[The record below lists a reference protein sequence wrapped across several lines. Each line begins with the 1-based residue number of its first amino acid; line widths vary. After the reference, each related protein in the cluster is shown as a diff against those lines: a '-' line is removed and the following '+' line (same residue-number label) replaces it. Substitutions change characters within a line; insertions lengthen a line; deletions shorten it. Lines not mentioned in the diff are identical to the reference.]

1 MKGADLMDWSVPELV
16 PLTATRVARRSLVL
30 SAVVCRASIERGVTD
45 SEAQSLH
52 GRIIDWLTRL
62 NLWDEVELSEE
73 AMFRA
78 PLGLLTSSDVIQASW
93 YVEGLAVLAWTL
105 KYLEF
110 PVYGEQVDAHTVTD
124 ALWFLNEYAE
134 DIITSAELRST
145 EELEAC
151 REFFYAVHSRL
162 RDHVRNNVP
171 RDFTRWVEE
180 EWLKLLGI
188 DAGALFA
195 QNDLAIDRKSISE
208 TNTER
213 LQEFMTI
220 TLERHRAIIWLVEG
234 YASYSKTP
242 VDT

>member
-1 MKGADLMDWSVPELV
+1 MEDADPMDVT
-16 PLTATRVARRSLVL
+16 LTANRVARRSLVL
-30 SAVVCRASIERGVTD
+30 AAVVCRASIERGVGD
-45 SEAQSLH
+45 PDAEALH
-52 GRIIDWLTRL
+52 GRILVWLTGL
-62 NLWDEVELSEE
+62 NLWDEVEPSEE
-73 AMFRA
+73 TMLRA
-78 PLGLLTSSDVIQASW
+78 PLGLLESQDVIQATW
-93 YVEGLAVLAWTL
+93 YVEGLAVLAWAL
-105 KYLEF
+105 KLFEF
-110 PVYGEQVDAHTVTD
+110 PYHGEQVDSYIVTD
-124 ALWFLNEYAE
+124 ALWFLDEAAE
-134 DIITSAELRST
+134 NVITNAELRST

-180 EWLKLLGI
+180 EWLKSLGI

-195 QNDLAIDRKSISE
+195 QSDLAIDRKSINE
-208 TNTER
+208 TNDER
-213 LQEFMTI
+213 LQEFMAI